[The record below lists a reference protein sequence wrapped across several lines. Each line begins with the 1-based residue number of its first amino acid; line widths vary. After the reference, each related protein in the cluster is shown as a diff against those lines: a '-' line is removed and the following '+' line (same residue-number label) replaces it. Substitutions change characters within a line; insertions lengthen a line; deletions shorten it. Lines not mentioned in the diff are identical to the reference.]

1 MSNPQA
7 DPKKG
12 AAVTAADHA
21 YVFHSWSAQGQ
32 IAPLPVAGSS
42 GSRFWDYEGKTYLD
56 FSSQLVFTNI
66 GHQHPKVV
74 KAIQDQAATLT
85 ALAPQHSNDARNEAA
100 QRIVELAG
108 GHFRKVF
115 FTNGG
120 ADAVENAIRM
130 ARLHTNKHKVLSTY
144 RSYHGNTGS

>member
-12 AAVTAADHA
+12 AAVTAADHS

-32 IAPLPVAGSS
+32 IKPLPVAGSS

-85 ALAPQHSNDARNEAA
+85 ALAPQHSNDARK
-100 QRIVELAG
+100 ELL
-108 GHFRKVF
+108 
-115 FTNGG
+115 N
-120 ADAVENAIRM
+120 
-130 ARLHTNKHKVLSTY
+130 
-144 RSYHGNTGS
+144 

>member
-115 FTNGG
+115 FTTS
-120 ADAVENAIRM
+120 
-130 ARLHTNKHKVLSTY
+130 LYKY
-144 RSYHGNTGS
+144 RTPTSQSC